1 MEKKMKAVKSLIV
14 LLVVI
19 AIGIFVYFRIYKIE
33 EAKKVEE
40 VKEKRLVRFDLDSI
54 KRFTIV
60 RPDSSITFERGLGRI
75 WTITSPIKA
84 EADKD
89 PIYTLF
95 NSLDSSDI
103 LETVEE
109 KPKDWAVYGLAHPQ
123 YCLSME
129 YDEGD
134 PDTLFFGSPTPV
146 GGMTYVRFASED
158 RVLAINNE
166 LSLLVKRKVN
176 SYRSRTI
183 LNVLSDDI
191 DGLEITRLEGDYK
204 KIVIVNDNGHWMVV
218 EPWRHLADEKKI
230 GDLLKN
236 IEETMKMNLIE
247 EKANDL
253 SQYGLDNP
261 QIILN
266 VSLKHSMPNKILLI
280 GKVLQEK
287 KKKHLCYAKQFDAD
301 VVFTMLKGLTQTLDS
316 KIMWFIDK
324 QPAKFDREAVNK
336 IILETSQEPVIFY
349 KSSVNAWS
357 VISPVT
363 KNIEPETINLIFS
376 ISRFLLIN
384 DIYTQNPTPEDL
396 VKVSLDKPII
406 TLSFYQDDNLLT
418 QIQYGKSF
426 MTKNINTYVRT
437 NLSPMIY
444 TSESPV
450 NSTINKVL
458 ENTFG
463 S

>member
-19 AIGIFVYFRIYKIE
+19 AIGIFVYFRIYKVE

-40 VKEKRLVRFDLDSI
+40 VKEKRLVRFNLDSI
-54 KRFTIV
+54 KRFTLV

-75 WTITSPIKA
+75 WNITSPIKA

-89 PIYTLF
+89 PIYKLF

-109 KPKDWAVYGLAHPQ
+109 KPKDWEVYGLAHPQ
-123 YCLSME
+123 YYLSME

-166 LSLLVKRKVN
+166 LSSLVKMRVN

-183 LNVLSDDI
+183 LNVLANDI
-191 DGLEITRLEGDYK
+191 TGLEITRLEGDYK
-204 KIVIVNDNGHWMVV
+204 KIVIVYDNGRWIVI

-230 GDLLKN
+230 SELLVK
-236 IEETMKMNLIE
+236 IEETLKTALIE
-247 EKANDL
+247 EKANNL
-253 SQYGLDNP
+253 SPYGLDNP
-261 QIILN
+261 RIILN
-266 VSLKHSMPNKILLI
+266 VSLKHGMPNKILLI

-287 KKKHLCYAKQFDAD
+287 KKSHLCYAKQFDAD
-301 VVFTMLKGLTQTLDS
+301 VVFTMLKGLSQTLEHN
-316 KIMWFIDK
+316 IMWFIDK
-324 QPAKFDREAVNK
+324 QPTKFDREAVNK
-336 IILETSQEPVIFY
+336 IVLETSQEPVIFY
-349 KSSVNAWS
+349 KSAGNTWS
-357 VISPVT
+357 VVSPVT
-363 KNIEPETINLIFS
+363 KNIEPETVNLIFT
-376 ISRFLLIN
+376 ISRFLLIS
-384 DIYTQNPTPEDL
+384 DIYTQQPTPEDL
-396 VKVSLDKPII
+396 VKVGLDKPRM
-406 TLSFYQDDNLLT
+406 TLSFYQDDRLLT
-418 QIQYGKSF
+418 QIQYGKSY
-426 MTKNINTYVRT
+426 TTEQLNTYIRT
-437 NLSPMIY
+437 NLSPIIY
-444 TSESPV
+444 ITQSPI

-458 ENTFG
+458 EKAFG